1 MAIFALLWS
10 VVSVEFF
17 AQPVKVVL
25 PEPFRL
31 VEQRID
37 DLASGGGIIELPDVP
52 GDDFE
57 V

>member
-1 MAIFALLWS
+1 MHFAGGRAI
-10 VVSVEFF
+10 VSVEFF

-37 DLASGGGIIELPDVP
+37 DLASSGGVIELLDVA
-52 GDDFE
+52 GNDFK